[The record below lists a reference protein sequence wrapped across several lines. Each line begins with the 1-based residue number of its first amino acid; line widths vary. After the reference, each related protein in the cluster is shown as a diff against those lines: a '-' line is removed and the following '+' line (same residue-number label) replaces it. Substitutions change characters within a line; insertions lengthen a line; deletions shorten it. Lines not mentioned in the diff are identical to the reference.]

1 MAAAGEVTVASHK
14 RKAETAFGRKG
25 NNRAVISDTVEK
37 CSRLFG
43 HPRRSHACVLQGA
56 QERYTDVDPAATP
69 VRPRV
74 RNGDCG
80 ALARELSKQP
90 GAKVWLLNMA
100 SATTPG
106 GGARSGSNAQE
117 EHLCRCSN
125 LMPQLEKAA
134 GKQLYPLSKVQDVGT
149 DFTVLLR
156 EKVVFFKRPCDYA
169 DLPEEEIFCT
179 GVLTAAAEKV
189 SGTGHHI
196 GPNAQ
201 RYIDFLLDVVHMQ
214 GEKCS
219 HIILSAWGC
228 GAFGQNACAVAGC
241 FKQGL
246 ARFDAQ
252 TFPTVTF
259 AIIDDHNSPLPGN
272 LHAFRTVLA
281 EA

>member
-1 MAAAGEVTVASHK
+1 MCASSSA
-14 RKAETAFGRKG
+14 R
-25 NNRAVISDTVEK
+25 
-37 CSRLFG
+37 
-43 HPRRSHACVLQGA
+43 
-56 QERYTDVDPAATP
+56 ERYTDVDPAATP

-74 RNGDCG
+74 RNVDCVE
-80 ALARELSKQP
+80 LAKELSNQL

-125 LMPQLEKAA
+125 LLPQLDKAEQ
-134 GKQLYPLSKVQDVGT
+134 KQLYPLSKVQDVGT
-149 DFTVLLR
+149 DFTVLLH

-201 RYIDFLLDVVHMQ
+201 RYIDFLLDVVRMQ

-219 HIILSAWGC
+219 QLILSAWGC
-228 GAFGQNACAVAGC
+228 AAFGQNACAVAGC

-252 TFPTVTF
+252 AFPTVTF
-259 AIIDDHNSPLPGN
+259 AIIDDHNSPPPGN
-272 LHAFRTVLA
+272 LHAFRTVFA